1 MKIFLTGGS
10 GFIGRRLAAA
20 LAARGEEVTVLTR
33 SANGR
38 VDTAGV
44 AFVGGDPRVPGS
56 WQHDAA
62 AADAVIN
69 LAGASIFGR
78 WTRRRKRAILESRTA
93 STAHITSALAARK
106 NGKRGVLINASAVG
120 YYGFRGDEEI
130 DESAPGGSDF
140 LAGVCAAWE
149 EAAMAAAGP
158 GCRVVRA
165 RFGLVLGEKGGV
177 LGKML
182 PLARLGLGGP
192 LGSGKQWFP
201 WVHVDDLVGALL
213 FLLDREDLDG
223 PFNICSPHPVRN
235 RELAQALG
243 RALHRPAFL
252 RAPGFV
258 IRLALGKFGTVIL
271 RGQKTVPR
279 RLLEAGYVFR
289 HPDLDSALV
298 VLLKR

>member
-1 MKIFLTGGS
+1 MKVFLTGGS
-10 GFIGRRLAAA
+10 GFIGRRLTAA
-20 LAARGEEVTVLTR
+20 LAARGDEVTVLTR

-38 VDTAGV
+38 TDGTGI
-44 AFVGGDPRVPGS
+44 AFIGGDPRVPGS
-56 WQHDAA
+56 WQHEAA

-78 WTRRRKRAILESRTA
+78 WTRRRKRAILKSRTA
-93 STAHITSALAARK
+93 STANVISALAARK
-106 NGKRGVLINASAVG
+106 NGERGILINASAVG
-120 YYGFRGDEEI
+120 YYGFHGDEDI

-149 EAAMAAAGP
+149 EAALPAAGP
-158 GCRVVRA
+158 GRRVVRA

-223 PFNICSPHPVRN
+223 PFNLCSPHPVRN

-243 RALHRPAFL
+243 RALHRPAFV
-252 RAPGFV
+252 RAPGFI
-258 IRLALGKFGTVIL
+258 IRLGLGKFGTVIL
-271 RGQKTVPR
+271 RGQKTIPR
-279 RLLEAGYVFR
+279 RLLEAGYVFH
-289 HPDLDSALV
+289 HPDLDSALA